1 MKLIGLTGGIG
12 SGKTTALNK
21 FRELGVP
28 CFIADDE
35 AKKLYNIPS
44 FCIELAKH
52 FGDNILDDNGL
63 VNKKEL
69 AKIVF
74 SNQDA
79 LNTLNGLIHPKVRQM
94 FRDWCKKIESS
105 NKNTPYII
113 IESAILYETGLNKLL
128 DGVIVVYLEKEERIK
143 RAMLRDNATRE
154 QIESRINKQMPDE
167 EKLNLADFLI
177 LNYEGNPLDKQVEII
192 NRILQ

>member
-1 MKLIGLTGGIG
+1 MKRIGLTGGIG

-21 FRELGVP
+21 FGELGVP

-44 FCIELAKH
+44 FCTELAKH

-79 LNTLNGLIHPKVRQM
+79 LNTLNGLIHPKVRQI
-94 FRDWCKKIESS
+94 FSDWCDQIEQSD
-105 NKNTPYII
+105 KNIPYIL

-128 DGVIVVYLEKEERIK
+128 DGVIVVYLDKEERIK

-154 QIESRINKQMPDE
+154 QIEARMSKQMPDE
-167 EKLNLADFLI
+167 KKLELADFII

>member
-1 MKLIGLTGGIG
+1 MLVGITGSIA
-12 SGKTTALNK
+12 SGKSVISRIFET
-21 FRELGVP
+21 LGYSV
-28 CFIADDE
+28 FYADDE

-44 FCIELAKH
+44 FCTELAKR

-79 LNTLNGLIHPKVRQM
+79 LNTLNGLIHPKVRQI
-94 FRDWCKKIESS
+94 FSDWCDRIEQSD
-105 NKNTPYII
+105 KNIPYIL

-128 DGVIVVYLEKEERIK
+128 DGVIVVYLDKEERIK

-154 QIESRINKQMPDE
+154 QIEARISKQMPDE
-167 EKLNLADFLI
+167 KKLELADFII

>member
-1 MKLIGLTGGIG
+1 MKRIGLTGGIG
-12 SGKTTALNK
+12 SGKTTALNRFK
-21 FRELGVP
+21 ELGVP

-35 AKKLYNIPS
+35 AKKLYDIPS
-44 FCIELAKH
+44 FCTELAKH

-79 LNTLNGLIHPKVRQM
+79 LNTLNGLIHPKVRQI
-94 FRDWCKKIESS
+94 FSDWCDRIEQSD
-105 NKNTPYII
+105 KNIPYILL
-113 IESAILYETGLNKLL
+113 ESAILYETGLNKLL
-128 DGVIVVYLEKEERIK
+128 DGVIVVYLDKEERIK

-154 QIESRINKQMPDE
+154 QIEARISKQMPDE
-167 EKLNLADFLI
+167 KKLELADFII

>member
-21 FRELGVP
+21 FKELGVP
-28 CFIADDE
+28 CFVTDDE

-44 FCIELAKH
+44 FCTELTKH
-52 FGDNILDDNGL
+52 FGDKILDNNGQID
-63 VNKKEL
+63 KKSL

-74 SNQDA
+74 SNQEE
-79 LNTLNGLIHPKVRQM
+79 LNILNSLIHPRVRQR
-94 FRDWCKKIESS
+94 FFEWCKEIEHS

-113 IESAILYETGLNKLL
+113 IESAILYETGLNKML

-154 QIESRINKQMPDE
+154 QIESRISKQMPDE
-167 EKLNLADFLI
+167 EKLKLADFVI

>member
-1 MKLIGLTGGIG
+1 
-12 SGKTTALNK
+12 
-21 FRELGVP
+21 
-28 CFIADDE
+28 
-35 AKKLYNIPS
+35 
-44 FCIELAKH
+44 
-52 FGDNILDDNGL
+52 LDDNGL

-79 LNTLNGLIHPKVRQM
+79 LNTLNGLIHPKVRQI
-94 FRDWCKKIESS
+94 FSDWCDRIEQSD
-105 NKNTPYII
+105 KNIPYIL

-128 DGVIVVYLEKEERIK
+128 DGVIVVYLDKEERIK

-154 QIESRINKQMPDE
+154 QIEARISKQMPDE
-167 EKLNLADFLI
+167 KKLELADFII